1 MANETR
7 NVPLEVNFII
17 TIVIN
22 SISCPFTVLLNVL
35 VIMAVKRRPR
45 LQTNANILLACLA
58 ATDVFTGLVSQPSFI
73 LWKTFRLLDVLV
85 PTNEMFRH
93 IQTSS
98 LRLGG
103 LCSCLHL
110 MLVTGER
117 LLAIKF
123 TWYYPYLMT
132 KQNIKLAVIS
142 FWILA
147 ISFAVVRLLK
157 IELRLMSFLLAFVII
172 FCLVFFASAY
182 IILYIETLRHQKLI
196 KTQQLPQDEVER
208 FVKENKALKTTVLVV
223 GAVIV
228 CFIPSIVVFS
238 LQVLG
243 VINTGQNSFYIFS
256 MWTRSFLMLNS
267 LLNPLIYCYRRNREM
282 RMFVFRISTQA
293 VHPANCKRKTS
304 VSRTLLS
311 IWMSI
316 YFKPRK
322 AAVQRTKGPVF

>member
-1 MANETR
+1 MNFTNITSTFPRIMANETR

-98 LRLGG
+98 LRLGAV
-103 LCSCLHL
+103 CSCLHL

-157 IELRLMSFLLAFVII
+157 MESKLISFMVAFVII
-172 FCLVFFASAY
+172 FCLIFIVSAY
-182 IILYIETLRHQKLI
+182 IILYLETLRHRELI
-196 KTQQLPQDEVER
+196 KTQQLPQEEVER

-228 CFIPSIVVFS
+228 CFIPPIIILL
-238 LQVLG
+238 LQVSG
-243 VINTGQNSFYIFS
+243 ENTGQISYDIYTAWFR
-256 MWTRSFLMLNS
+256 TFLMLNS
-267 LLNPLIYCYRRNREM
+267 LLNPLIYCYRQKEM

-293 VHPANCKRKTS
+293 VHPAN
-304 VSRTLLS
+304 
-311 IWMSI
+311 
-316 YFKPRK
+316 
-322 AAVQRTKGPVF
+322 